1 MCITITSHYVYYVL
15 FRMMLLCGIPGVEL
29 LGTEE
34 DWQKLLSKLETLQN
48 LLAPIKRELG
58 LSSSWWSTVREVFE
72 KLLATYRGK
81 PDYDWWSRI
90 VTYEGFGS
98 GPSGYTGWITKF
110 MEMSDEPKE
119 LHEFTTGLVT
129 VPLTIAHPS
138 GLEDTAALV
147 AGCLGFTI
155 HEDNADKVPSVQ
167 PFQGWSLLLPKNSP
181 FRAERQ

>member
-1 MCITITSHYVYYVL
+1 M
-15 FRMMLLCGIPGVEL
+15 

-34 DWQKLLSKLETLQN
+34 DWQKLLSKLEALKTL
-48 LLAPIKRELG
+48 LEPIMKDIG
-58 LSSSWWSTVREVFE
+58 LSIGWWSVVQEVFE
-72 KLLATYRGK
+72 KLLATFQGS

-98 GPSGYTGWITKF
+98 GPSGYTGWITRF
-110 MEMSDEPKE
+110 MEGTSEPTE
-119 LHEFTTGLVT
+119 LHEFTSGLVT
-129 VPLTIAHPS
+129 VPLTIANPS

-155 HEDNADKVPSVQ
+155 HEDSEDKVPSVQ

-181 FRAERQ
+181 FRADRQ